1 MDAMK
6 GMLVKQFLAL
16 AGAIVFCSCA
26 AAQEDLSW
34 ALKPPASPAVPAVKN
49 TSWTRDELDRFILAG
64 LEKEGLI
71 PNADADRRTLIR
83 RAAYD
88 LTGLP
93 PTQKEIATYL
103 ADPAGD
109 DEAFARVV
117 NQYLESPR
125 FGERWGRHW
134 LDVARYSDCTGQVWN
149 APLTYAWRYRDYVID
164 AFNKDKPF
172 DRFITEQV
180 AGDLLPA
187 STIAEERE
195 NQIATGFLALGSV
208 NLQAMSHE
216 QFVLDTIDDQI
227 DVVTR
232 GFLGISVSCARCHD
246 HKYDPV
252 TMHDYYALAGIFYST
267 RTMPGVAH
275 QREFGSEGYVHPSK
289 LLRLPSVDGTRA
301 KERASGEV
309 HSMSDYQDVW
319 RTGAR
324 KIRFTTHPDYAMGV
338 YADEPRDCEIRIKG
352 EPYDYG
358 DTPPRG
364 DLKIPG
370 LSRIAVPAGACGRL
384 ELAEW
389 LTSDEQPLTPRV
401 MVNRI
406 WQHLFGTGIVRT
418 VDDFGVNAEPP
429 THPDLL
435 DHLAIRFREEG
446 WSVKKLIRSI
456 MLSRTYR
463 LSSEAQPAG
472 IEKDPQ
478 NLLHWRMSRRRLELE
493 PLRDSLLVVAGDLS
507 LERPE
512 GIQVSGIGGKS
523 RLSQVASL
531 LPFDS
536 SYRTVY
542 LPVLRGHLPEECALF
557 DFPEPSLLQG
567 QREITTV
574 APQALFFMNGPFVIR
589 CSQQAAEE
597 LLEQVDRDDAKR
609 LAWAY
614 ERVLSRPPTQEEV
627 KDALELIRDLEA
639 DGDETEL
646 ASWATLIQALMLS
659 AEFRYIR

>member
-1 MDAMK
+1 MK
-6 GMLVKQFLAL
+6 RFIPRACRAFVVVVLFGSQAL
-16 AGAIVFCSCA
+16 A
-26 AAQEDLSW
+26 QEELSW
-34 ALKPPASPAVPAVKN
+34 AFQPLASPAAPPVKDKG
-49 TSWTRDELDRFILAG
+49 WTRDDLDRFILAR
-64 LEKEGLI
+64 LEKEGLT
-71 PNADADRRTLIR
+71 PNGDADRRTLIR

-93 PTQKEIATYL
+93 PTPKEIATFL

-117 NQYLESPR
+117 DRYLESPR

-172 DRFITEQV
+172 DRFIAEQV

-195 NQIATGFLALGSV
+195 NRIATGFLALGSV

-216 QFVLDTIDDQI
+216 QFVLDTVDDQI

-275 QREFGSEGYVHPSK
+275 QREFGGEGYVNPSK
-289 LLRLPSVDGTRA
+289 LLVLPALDGTRG
-301 KERASGEV
+301 KTPASGEV

-319 RTGAR
+319 RTGER
-324 KIRFTTHPDYAMGV
+324 KIRFTTHPNYAMGV
-338 YADEPRDCEIRIKG
+338 FADEPRDCEIRIKG

-358 DTPPRG
+358 ETPPRG
-364 DLKIPG
+364 DLQIPG
-370 LSRIAVPAGACGRL
+370 LTSITVPASACGRL
-384 ELAEW
+384 ELAQW

-401 MVNRI
+401 MANRI
-406 WQHLFGTGIVRT
+406 WQHLFGLGIVRT

-429 THPDLL
+429 THPELL

-472 IEKDPQ
+472 TEQDPQ

-493 PLRDSLLVVAGDLS
+493 PLRDSLLTVAGSLS
-507 LERPE
+507 LERPH

-523 RLSQVASL
+523 RQSQVASL

-536 SYRTVY
+536 TYRTVY

-589 CSQQAAEE
+589 CSRQAAEE
-597 LLEQVDRDDAKR
+597 LLAQVDSDDAKR
-609 LAWAY
+609 VAWAY
-614 ERVLSRPPTQEEV
+614 ERVLSRPPAPDEL
-627 KDALELIRDLEA
+627 KDALELIRGLEA
-639 DGDETEL
+639 DGDDPEL
-646 ASWATLIQALMLS
+646 ARWATVIQALMLS